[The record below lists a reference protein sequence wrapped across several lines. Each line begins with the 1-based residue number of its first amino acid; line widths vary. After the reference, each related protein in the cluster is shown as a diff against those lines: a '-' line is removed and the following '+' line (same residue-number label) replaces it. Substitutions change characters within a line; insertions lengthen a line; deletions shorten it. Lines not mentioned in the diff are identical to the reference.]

1 MKTDRHF
8 MMSIGEN
15 VQGFLFSFV
24 SREENGIKN
33 ELLVE

>member
-1 MKTDRHF
+1 MI
-8 MMSIGEN
+8 SIGKN

-24 SREENGIKN
+24 SREGKGIKN

>member
-8 MMSIGEN
+8 MISIGEN
-15 VQGFLFSFV
+15 VQGFLFPFV